1 MPDPPNWLAGEALEM
16 WNEIAPLL
24 FNANVLTMRDRHAL
38 ARLCKMREQYR
49 KCIEFTDKYGLTY
62 PSKDAQGNTVFRRHT
77 QAIEARNL
85 ATIIAR
91 LEAAFGLEPS
101 ARATTGMSTGTQAVV
116 TGGI

>member
-1 MPDPPNWLAGEALEM
+1 
-16 WNEIAPLL
+16 
-24 FNANVLTMRDRHAL
+24 
-38 ARLCKMREQYR
+38 MREQYR

-85 ATIIAR
+85 ATIIAQ
-91 LEAAFGLEPS
+91 AGS
-101 ARATTGMSTGTQAVV
+101 GVRAGTIGTGDNWHEHGTQAVV